1 MYYLPE
7 TKELG
12 KLTIQKVYSFYDV
25 PRTFLA
31 ENSKNKSNYLVY
43 WFAESESEDSWYYAS
58 VNEME
63 IRNLESGLIQ
73 IRDFFLNKNLFILS
87 TPYDLSDSR
96 VNLVNYKEVNLN
108 TLPPAGYFIC
118 LDEDGEYSI
127 DLQDDKES
135 LSNVHEIRIFRERSE
150 KNIDWEPIQKII
162 NSWNSLYNKI
172 SKSICGEGDSLVPY
186 TSSIG
191 SYKSKF
197 IAEKNDEFIG
207 SMISFIDAIKSPDAD
222 VNSLVELGVDLG
234 DFEELLSNLRTYNY
248 KLEIKANTGASL
260 FIIDAKKLATEQE
273 KIQEHNQRYFSSDL
287 VPQADDINRIVKLI
301 DCAARNE
308 LFNEESEGITPRQI
322 NYYKHAARLLGLI
335 KSNGFVLQPLGWK
348 VFYASNHA
356 EKMSLIADA
365 FENTVCGW
373 AWMKFCN
380 VEKITDIDES
390 TAADFLIEKANGLS
404 KDTAKRRSKT
414 LQAWA
419 LEFKKTDKVMLRT

>member
-12 KLTIQKVYSFYDV
+12 KLSIQKVYSFYDV

-31 ENSKNKSNYLVY
+31 ENTKSRLNYLVY
-43 WFAESESEDSWYYAS
+43 WFAENETEDSWYYAP

-63 IRNLESGLIQ
+63 IKNLESGFIQ
-73 IRDFFLNKNLFILS
+73 VRDFFLNKNLTVLA
-87 TPYDLSDSR
+87 TPYDLSEARLSYL
-96 VNLVNYKEVNLN
+96 NPKEVSLN
-108 TLPPAGYFIC
+108 TLPPAGYFVC
-118 LDEDGEYSI
+118 LDEDGEFSV
-127 DLQDDKES
+127 DFEDEKES
-135 LSNVHEIRIFRERSE
+135 LSNVHEIRIFRDRSE

-162 NSWNSLYNKI
+162 NSWNSLYGKV
-172 SKSICGEGDSLVPY
+172 SKMMFGEGGSLVPY

-197 IAEKNDEFIG
+197 IAEKNDVFIG
-207 SMISFIDAIKSPDAD
+207 NMIDFIEAIKSPDAD
-222 VNSLVELGVDLG
+222 MNSLVDLGVDLD
-234 DFEELLSNLRTYNY
+234 DFEALLSNLRTYNY
-248 KLEIKANTGASL
+248 KLEVKANTGASL
-260 FIIDAKKLATEQE
+260 FVIDAKKLATEQE
-273 KIQEHNQRYFSSDL
+273 RIQEHNQRYFSSDL
-287 VPQADDINRIVKLI
+287 VPQADDIHRIVKLV
-301 DCAARNE
+301 DCAARSE

-335 KSNGFVLQPLGWK
+335 KNNGFVLQPLGWK
-348 VFYASNHA
+348 VFYASEHS

-365 FENTVCGW
+365 FENTICGW

-380 VEKITDIDES
+380 VEKIIDIDET

-404 KDTAKRRSKT
+404 VDTAKRRSKT

-419 LEFKKTDKVMLRT
+419 TEFKEAR